1 MIWVTDVHVL
11 LHIIQGYGE
20 ISDNILSKADVLLC
34 LYPQDMSVV
43 VNCLENC
50 IYSTRLYFYPHILKQ
65 KNFCRLTG
73 RLGIFCSLAQKY
85 EEEKQLQLKL
95 HRHGFSLLCSFLQY
109 IHDSRYFKSHKL
121 FLNSENA
128 EPEVKDSI
136 GLRNCF
142 LQYFEKIYEENI

>member
-1 MIWVTDVHVL
+1 MACDMGYRCPCFTSYHSGIWRNLRQYLVKGRCTTLFKPPGYVCSCKLSLKLYLQYQTL
-11 LHIIQGYGE
+11 L
-20 ISDNILSKADVLLC
+20 LSSYIK
-34 LYPQDMSVV
+34 
-43 VNCLENC
+43 
-50 IYSTRLYFYPHILKQ
+50 TK
-65 KNFCRLTG
+65 KLTG